1 MILVNKKFFYYKN
14 HICLYE
20 MLHVLTFEGH
30 QQDQI
35 KNKEDWQISCHS
47 DERDL
52 SYSPIYISYKI
63 NLTHLNYIKL
73 KASAYSCVTV
83 TVCML

>member
-1 MILVNKKFFYYKN
+1 
-14 HICLYE
+14 
-20 MLHVLTFEGH
+20 MLHVLTFKGH

-35 KNKEDWQISCHS
+35 KKNEDWQISCHS

-52 SYSPIYISYKI
+52 SCNSICFSYKI
-63 NLTHLNYIKL
+63 NLTYLNYIKL

-83 TVCML
+83 TACML